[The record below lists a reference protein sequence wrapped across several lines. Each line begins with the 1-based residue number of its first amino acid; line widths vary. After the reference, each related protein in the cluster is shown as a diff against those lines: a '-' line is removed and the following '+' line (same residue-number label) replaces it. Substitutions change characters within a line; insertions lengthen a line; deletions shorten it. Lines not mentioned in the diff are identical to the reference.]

1 MSTEQRPPA
10 GDAESTVITTP
21 VNTANPTDTA
31 NTSGVEWG
39 AQQPK
44 PKRSAKKIA
53 IAAVVAL
60 GIAGAGAG
68 VVYAASGSTDN
79 TAQGPGGQGGMGGG
93 PGGQS
98 GQGGMGGG
106 AGLMDALHGEYVVS
120 DGNGNYTT
128 ELLQNGDVTAIS
140 DSSVTVKSDDG
151 YTHTY
156 TIDSDTVVGNGSA
169 ELSSIATGDEVTV
182 IATESGDTATVDTIS
197 EAGATGQ
204 SGQSGQGGQMG
215 QAPPGQSGNSSNSG
229 TSSSSGN

>member
-1 MSTEQRPPA
+1 
-10 GDAESTVITTP
+10 VITTP
-21 VNTANPTDTA
+21 VTTANPTDTA

-79 TAQGPGGQGGMGGG
+79 TTQGPGGQGGG

-98 GQGGMGGG
+98 GQGGPGGG

-204 SGQSGQGGQMG
+204 SGQMG

-229 TSSSSGN
+229 SSSSSGN

>member
-10 GDAESTVITTP
+10 EDAESTVIT
-21 VNTANPTDTA
+21 ANPADTA
-31 NTSGVEWG
+31 NTSGAEWG

-53 IAAVVAL
+53 IAAAVAI

-68 VVYAASGSTDN
+68 VVYAASGSTSDN
-79 TAQGPGGQGGMGGG
+79 STQGPGGQGGMGGG
-93 PGGQS
+93 PGGQG
-98 GQGGMGGG
+98 GQGGG

-120 DGNGNYTT
+120 DGNGSYTT

-156 TIDSDTVVGNGSA
+156 TIDSDTVVGNGSTA
-169 ELSSIATGDEVTV
+169 LSSIATGDEVTV

-197 EAGATGQ
+197 EAGTT
-204 SGQSGQGGQMG
+204 GQSGQGGQM
-215 QAPPGQSGNSSNSG
+215 APPGQSGQSGSSGN
-229 TSSSSGN
+229 SSSSGS